1 MYGTDRTGATGRW
14 ENDELSTLRYAIGYF
29 KPMAIG
35 FGVNDLRNSSEFH
48 LVTTDLFKE
57 KGWHNCYLE
66 PAMVQFV
73 HTVRRSTGTVIS
85 STDKKYYV
93 YLVAEAVS
101 GDLLAFVKS
110 ADFDETNKKDK
121 HVYAYPIYMESDGV
135 PGVIDDEDSIALNG
149 KSIKAML
156 KDYSKKYILPQ
167 SQILTYI
174 EIWPAVEE
182 LVDPLME
189 QINEYDEKHGL

>member
-1 MYGTDRTGATGRW
+1 MYGEDRVGNSGRW
-14 ENDELSTLRYAIGYF
+14 ENDELSALRYAIGYF

-35 FGVNDLRNSSEFH
+35 FGIEDLRQSEEFR
-48 LVTTDLFKE
+48 LMTTDLFKE
-57 KGWHNCYLE
+57 SGRHNCYLE
-66 PAMVQFV
+66 PAMVQFI
-73 HTVRRSTGTVIS
+73 HTVRRSTGVVTS
-85 STDKKYYV
+85 NTERQYYT
-93 YLVAEAVS
+93 YAVAETS
-101 GDLLAFVKS
+101 DGELLAFVKS
-110 ADFDETNKKDK
+110 ADIESKDK
-121 HVYAYPIYMESDGV
+121 HAYACPIYMDADGV

-174 EIWPAVEE
+174 EVWPATEE

>member
-1 MYGTDRTGATGRW
+1 MYGEDRVGNSGRW
-14 ENDELSTLRYAIGYF
+14 ENDELSALRYAIGYF

-35 FGVNDLRNSSEFH
+35 FGIEDLRQSEEFR
-48 LVTTDLFKE
+48 LMTTDLFKE
-57 KGWHNCYLE
+57 SGRHNCYIE
-66 PAMVQFV
+66 PAMVQFI
-73 HTVRRSTGTVIS
+73 HTVRRSTGIVTS
-85 STDKKYYV
+85 NTEKQYYT
-93 YLVAEAVS
+93 YAVAETS
-101 GDLLAFVKS
+101 DGELLAFVKS
-110 ADFDETNKKDK
+110 ADIESKDK
-121 HVYAYPIYMESDGV
+121 HTYACPIYMDADGV

-174 EIWPAVEE
+174 EVWPATEE

>member
-1 MYGTDRTGATGRW
+1 MYGEDRVGSEGRW

-29 KPMAIG
+29 KPLVLG
-35 FGVNDLRNSSEFH
+35 FGVNDLRDSSEFH
-48 LVTTDLFKE
+48 LVTTNLFKE

-66 PAMVQFV
+66 PAMCQFI
-73 HTVRRSTGTVIS
+73 HTVRRSTGVVVS

-93 YLVAEAVS
+93 YLVAETVA
-101 GDLLAFVKS
+101 GDLLAFVKPVNES
-110 ADFDETNKKDK
+110 VDKKDK
-121 HVYAYPIYMESDGV
+121 HAYAYPVYMDADGC
-135 PGVIDDEDSIALNG
+135 PGIIDEDGIPLSG
-149 KSIKAML
+149 RSIKAML
-156 KDYSKKYILPQ
+156 KDYSKKYILPD

-174 EIWPAVEE
+174 EVWPATEE

>member
-1 MYGTDRTGATGRW
+1 MYGEDRVGNSGRW
-14 ENDELSTLRYAIGYF
+14 ENDELSVLRYAIGYF

-35 FGVNDLRNSSEFH
+35 FGIEDLRQSEEFR
-48 LVTTDLFKE
+48 LMTTDLFKE
-57 KGWHNCYLE
+57 SGRHNCYIE
-66 PAMVQFV
+66 PAMVQFI
-73 HTVRRSTGTVIS
+73 HTVRRSTGIVTS
-85 STDKKYYV
+85 NTEKQYYT
-93 YLVAEAVS
+93 YAVAETS
-101 GDLLAFVKS
+101 DGELLAFVKS
-110 ADFDETNKKDK
+110 ADIESKDK
-121 HVYAYPIYMESDGV
+121 HAYACPIYMDADGV
-135 PGVIDDEDSIALNG
+135 PGVIDDDDSIALNG

-174 EIWPAVEE
+174 EVWPATEE

>member
-1 MYGTDRTGATGRW
+1 MYGTDRTGSSDRW
-14 ENDELSTLRYAIGYF
+14 ENDELGALRYAIGYF

-35 FGVNDLRNSSEFH
+35 FGINDLRTSKEFR
-48 LVTTDLFKE
+48 LITTDLYRE

-66 PAMVQFV
+66 PAMTQYV
-73 HTVRRSTGTVIS
+73 HAVRRSTGVITS
-85 STDKKYYV
+85 STERQYYV
-93 YLVAEAVS
+93 YAVCESVAGE
-101 GDLLAFVKS
+101 LLAFVKS
-110 ADFDETNKKDK
+110 VDIDETKKKDK
-121 HVYAYPIYMESDGV
+121 HAYAYPVYMDADGV
-135 PGVIDDEDSIALNG
+135 PGVADDEDSIALNG
-149 KSIKAML
+149 RSIKAIL
-156 KDYSKKYILPQ
+156 KDYSKKYILPD

>member
-1 MYGTDRTGATGRW
+1 MYGEDRVGNSGRW
-14 ENDELSTLRYAIGYF
+14 ENDELSALRYAIGYF

-35 FGVNDLRNSSEFH
+35 FGIEDLRQSEEFR
-48 LVTTDLFKE
+48 LMTTDLFKE
-57 KGWHNCYLE
+57 SGRHNCYIE
-66 PAMVQFV
+66 PAMVQFI
-73 HTVRRSTGTVIS
+73 HTVRRSTGIVTS
-85 STDKKYYV
+85 NTEKQYYT
-93 YLVAEAVS
+93 YAVAETS
-101 GDLLAFVKS
+101 DGELLAFVKS
-110 ADFDETNKKDK
+110 ADIESKDK
-121 HVYAYPIYMESDGV
+121 HAYACPIYMDADGV

-174 EIWPAVEE
+174 EVWPATEE

>member
-1 MYGTDRTGATGRW
+1 MYGEDRVGNSGRW
-14 ENDELSTLRYAIGYF
+14 ENDELSALRYAIGYF

-35 FGVNDLRNSSEFH
+35 FGIEDLRQSEEFR
-48 LVTTDLFKE
+48 LITTDLFKE
-57 KGWHNCYLE
+57 SGRHNCYLE
-66 PAMVQFV
+66 PAMVQFI
-73 HTVRRSTGTVIS
+73 HTVRRSTGVVTS
-85 STDKKYYV
+85 NTERQYYT
-93 YLVAEAVS
+93 YAVAETS
-101 GDLLAFVKS
+101 DGELLAFVKS
-110 ADFDETNKKDK
+110 ADIESKDK
-121 HVYAYPIYMESDGV
+121 HAYACPIYMDADGC
-135 PGVIDDEDSIALNG
+135 PGIIDDEDSIALNG

-174 EIWPAVEE
+174 EVWPAVEE

>member
-1 MYGTDRTGATGRW
+1 MYGTDRTGATDRW
-14 ENDELSTLRYAIGYF
+14 ENDELGALRYAIGYF

-35 FGVNDLRNSSEFH
+35 FGVEDLRDSSEFR
-48 LVTTDLFKE
+48 LMTTDLFRE
-57 KGWHNCYLE
+57 SGRHNAYLE

-73 HTVRRSTGTVIS
+73 HATRRLTGVVTS
-85 STDKKYYV
+85 NTEKQYYT
-93 YLVAEAVS
+93 YAVAETS
-101 GDLLAFVKS
+101 DGELLAFVKS
-110 ADFDETNKKDK
+110 ADANSKDK
-121 HVYAYPIYMESDGV
+121 HAYAYPVYMDADGV
-135 PGVIDDEDSIALNG
+135 PGVVDDDDDIPLSG
-149 KSIKAML
+149 RSIKAML
-156 KDYSKKYILPQ
+156 KDYSKKYILPE

>member
-1 MYGTDRTGATGRW
+1 MYGEDRVGNSGRW
-14 ENDELSTLRYAIGYF
+14 ENDELSALRYAIGYF

-35 FGVNDLRNSSEFH
+35 FGIEDLRQSEEFR
-48 LVTTDLFKE
+48 LMTTDLFKE
-57 KGWHNCYLE
+57 SGRHNCYIE
-66 PAMVQFV
+66 PAMVQFI
-73 HTVRRSTGTVIS
+73 HTVRRSTGIVTS
-85 STDKKYYV
+85 NTEKQYYT
-93 YLVAEAVS
+93 YAVAETS
-101 GDLLAFVKS
+101 DGELLAFVKS
-110 ADFDETNKKDK
+110 TDIESKDK
-121 HVYAYPIYMESDGV
+121 PAYACPIYMGADGV

-174 EIWPAVEE
+174 EVWPATEE